1 MKHLP
6 TAALPSDL
14 FGRKISRRLTRAC
27 TELDHDIGERLR
39 VARLQA
45 VSRRKMELVPVQAIA
60 MAGGGVLQH
69 GTGWWTRFAAALP
82 LMALVGGMLTI
93 YVVENDNRAN
103 EVAEIDAALLTDD
116 LPTAAYTDPG
126 FLQFL
131 KVGGASAKD

>member
-1 MKHLP
+1 MKLLN
-6 TAALPSDL
+6 AAPLPSDL
-14 FGRKISRRLTRAC
+14 FGRKIARRLTRGC

-45 VSRRKMELVPVQAIA
+45 VSRRKMELAPVHAVA
-60 MAGGGVLQH
+60 MAGGPVLHQSP
-69 GTGWWTRFAAALP
+69 GLWTRFAAALP
-82 LMALVGGMLTI
+82 LMALVGGLLTI

-131 KVGGASAKD
+131 RVGETPPQN